1 MVSNTNFLPPI
12 QTNEFLSPISRW
24 TTWGGM
30 FILCVLG
37 LAVPVAAIAKYK
49 VTVQG
54 QAVVRPAGELRIVQA
69 ATEGQVMHIYV
80 KENQVIKK
88 GDAIATID
96 DSRLQTKNS
105 QLQTS
110 IQQSK
115 LQLVQINAQI
125 NALNSQIR
133 AETDRVNRI
142 ITGAQAELS
151 GRRREYRDKNLT
163 TVSELQEA
171 DANVRIAE
179 SELQAGKAQL
189 KTAQANLHATE
200 AAFGVAQSKQNRY
213 ESAAT
218 QGALSKDQLEE
229 AQLAAKQQEQAVKA
243 QQALV
248 EAQTETIQRLQQAI
262 SAAIARRQ
270 RTQTSV
276 NPSDAEVT
284 VATERI
290 AQEKAGGESN
300 KATLEKERQ
309 ALVKQRIEIEKQ
321 LERDTSE
328 LKQAKRDLAQTTIKA
343 TADGIISQLNLR
355 NPGQTLRTGEEV
367 LRIVPTDA
375 AQVLKAAVVSENQSK
390 LKIGQKVQMR
400 VSACPYPD
408 YGTLN
413 GQVLAISADAF
424 GGAVPQAFAPQ
435 NNGVNPSNNGA
446 SSPKATASGAFYEV
460 TIEPQTLVLG
470 HGKNL
475 CHIQLGMEGRVD
487 IISRE
492 ETVLQFFLRKARLI
506 ADL

>member
-1 MVSNTNFLPPI
+1 MVSNTKFLPPI
-12 QTNEFLSPISRW
+12 QTNEFLPPISRW
-24 TTWGGM
+24 TNFGGI

-37 LAVPVAAIAKYK
+37 LAVPVAAVTKYK

-80 KENQVIKK
+80 KENQVVKK

-96 DSRLQTKNS
+96 DSRLQTKKS

-133 AETDRVNRI
+133 AETDRINRI
-142 ITGAQAELS
+142 ISGAQAELS
-151 GRRREYRDKNLT
+151 GRRREYRDKNIT

-171 DANVRIAE
+171 DANIRIAQK
-179 SELQAGKAQL
+179 ELQAGEAQL

-200 AAFGVAQSKQNRY
+200 AALGVAQSKQNRY
-213 ESAAT
+213 ESAAA

-243 QQALV
+243 QQAAV
-248 EAQTETIQRLQQAI
+248 EAQEQTIERLQQAV
-262 SAAIARRQ
+262 AAVIARRQ
-270 RTQTSV
+270 RAQVAV
-276 NPSDAEVT
+276 NPSNAEVT

-300 KATLEKERQ
+300 KATIEKERQ
-309 ALVKQRIEIEKQ
+309 ALVKQQIEIEKQ
-321 LERDTSE
+321 LERDLSE
-328 LKQAKRDLAQTTIKA
+328 LKQAKIDLAQTAIAA

-355 NPGQTLRTGEEV
+355 NPGQTVRPGEEV
-367 LRIVPTDA
+367 LQIVPTDA
-375 AQVLKAAVVSENQSK
+375 PQIMKVAVGSEDQSK

-413 GQVLAISADAF
+413 GQVQEISPDAI
-424 GGAVPQAFAPQ
+424 APQ
-435 NNGVNPSNNGA
+435 KNSTNASMNGTT
-446 SSPKATASGAFYEV
+446 SPKASAPGAFYEV
-460 TIEPQTLVLG
+460 TIEPETLVLG
-470 HGKNL
+470 KGKNQ
-475 CHIQLGMEGRVD
+475 CHIQLGMEGRAD

-506 ADL
+506 TDL